1 VTGSPA
7 SIFSTSNRPHSTSPE
22 SHCFPNSIIYPSTPP
37 DYSLFYRPVAKP
49 RAIPVRNDSDYHNL
63 ATPPL
68 TPDDGNENGA
78 GGGVSSS
85 STKRDKDSLDFLM
98 TLFPHHGLN
107 ALPFAKSVAISAP
120 NMGAAFDGV
129 VLELP
134 SKPKT
139 LYVDGKS
146 AESVSLRERCV
157 LFLHSSVTL
166 LLKHFGFTL

>member
-7 SIFSTSNRPHSTSPE
+7 SIFSTSNHPLSTLPE
-22 SHCFPNSIIYPSTPP
+22 SNYFSKSIIYPHDFSPF
-37 DYSLFYRPVAKP
+37 YSPATAP
-49 RAIPVRNDSDYHNL
+49 RAIPVRNIPDYHNL

-68 TPDDGNENGA
+68 TPDDGSENSAA
-78 GGGVSSS
+78 GSVLPTSA
-85 STKRDKDSLDFLM
+85 TRNNDALDFLM
-98 TLFPHHGLN
+98 TLFPHDGLS

-134 SKPKT
+134 RKPKT

-146 AESVSLRERCV
+146 AESVSLRERCARP
-157 LFLHSSVTL
+157 LFMCVC
-166 LLKHFGFTL
+166 F